1 MRTLDRETIEEI
13 GIPGLILM
21 ENAGIQL
28 YRFLEENFEDLEE
41 QRVTIICGKGNN
53 GGDGMVLARQLAMR
67 GRYPEVLLLAETGDV
82 SGDAA
87 VNLEI
92 LENMDVPLLEITSE
106 EEWSDVEELLEES
119 DIIVDAILGTGID
132 KPLAGLYARAVE
144 GINALDAFIL
154 AVDIPSGLFS
164 DQVAPSPLAVE
175 ADATVTFTAPKI
187 AHILGRQ
194 ADCLGELSIVP
205 IGTPDELLLG
215 LEASGTAPRLLTEEM
230 LSRLSVPRPESSY
243 KGSYGHVAVIAGSR
257 GKSGAAVL
265 GSRAALKSGAG
276 LVTAFLPEGI
286 QDRVAG
292 RVPEIMTEGFPETGT
307 GSFSRGAADSIALL
321 AEGRDAVGLGPGLT
335 TQPETVEMVHELI
348 RRLKMPMVIDADALN
363 AVALDLSI
371 LADAARPPLVL
382 TPHPGEFARLS
393 GLDREAIL
401 EDPIGTALSF
411 AREQRVWLVLKDFRT
426 VIAAPDGSVAVS
438 PFGNPGMATAG
449 MGDVLTGILTS
460 VLGQY
465 SAGGL
470 LEDEGGVTEAV
481 CYAVGIHGIAGDLA
495 SLDTGYESLTA
506 GDVIDSLPEAF
517 AYLEDAGM

>member
-1 MRTLDRETIEEI
+1 
-13 GIPGLILM
+13 
-21 ENAGIQL
+21 
-28 YRFLEENFEDLEE
+28 
-41 QRVTIICGKGNN
+41 
-53 GGDGMVLARQLAMR
+53 
-67 GRYPEVLLLAETGDV
+67 
-82 SGDAA
+82 
-87 VNLEI
+87 
-92 LENMDVPLLEITSE
+92 
-106 EEWSDVEELLEES
+106 
-119 DIIVDAILGTGID
+119 
-132 KPLAGLYARAVE
+132 
-144 GINALDAFIL
+144 
-154 AVDIPSGLFS
+154 
-164 DQVAPSPLAVE
+164 
-175 ADATVTFTAPKI
+175 
-187 AHILGRQ
+187 
-194 ADCLGELSIVP
+194 
-205 IGTPDELLLG
+205 
-215 LEASGTAPRLLTEEM
+215 
-230 LSRLSVPRPESSY
+230 
-243 KGSYGHVAVIAGSR
+243 VAVIAGSR

-517 AYLEDAGM
+517 AYLEDVGM